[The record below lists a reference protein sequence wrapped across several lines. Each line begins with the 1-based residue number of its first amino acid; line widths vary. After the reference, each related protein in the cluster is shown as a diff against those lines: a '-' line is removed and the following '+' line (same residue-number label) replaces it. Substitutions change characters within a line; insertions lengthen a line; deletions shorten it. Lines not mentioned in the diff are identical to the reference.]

1 MGEHDKTGISVNE
14 NWGSFLDSPI
24 KKIGEG
30 RLSNDPAVIALAHAV
45 EMLGLRIQYLQ
56 STITALAGGLIVED
70 HDFLKS
76 RPGINSKNSDRD
88 LKN

>member
-1 MGEHDKTGISVNE
+1 VGEHDKTGISVNE

-70 HDFLKS
+70 HDFFEIQAGNQFEKF
-76 RPGINSKNSDRD
+76 
-88 LKN
+88 

>member
-1 MGEHDKTGISVNE
+1 ME
-14 NWGSFLDSPI
+14 SPI
-24 KKIGEG
+24 KEIREG
-30 RLSNDPAVIALAHAV
+30 HLSNDPAVIALAHAV